1 MAGRVVLIDSITEVR
16 PDNAGDAVV
25 SGSHA
30 GISAARFALAAEAG
44 LYAFNDAGLGKDRAG
59 VAGLSV
65 LDARGIA
72 AVAVGHDT
80 ARIGE
85 AADTLASGRVTFVN
99 GAAERA
105 GALVGERLADLLA
118 RLGYPL

>member
-1 MAGRVVLIDSITEVR
+1 MAGRIVLIDSITEVR
-16 PDNAGDAVV
+16 PDHAGDAVV

-30 GISAARFALAAEAG
+30 GVSAARFALAVHAG

-59 VAGLSV
+59 VAGLAV
-65 LDARGIA
+65 LDAQGIA

-85 AADTLASGRVTFVN
+85 AADTLASGRVTVVN

-105 GALVGERLADLLA
+105 GAIAGEGLAELLA
-118 RLGYPL
+118 RLGFRH